1 MAVSSAVLLLGMAFI
16 LGILYRYFGNQIE
29 LELRREASYLSKGVE
44 IEGEKYLENIKNADS
59 RITYIDKD
67 GTVIY
72 DSEADA
78 SLMEN
83 HAHRE
88 EVQEA
93 AVYGSGKAVRMS
105 KTLSEQTVYYAVRMK
120 DGKILRISSTQYSV
134 FALLYNLLLPIFWIL
149 ILMVL
154 LSGFIASKVSK
165 KVVEPIN
172 NLDLEHPEENQVYE
186 EVGPLLSRIYKQNL
200 QIKKQI
206 EEAGR
211 KQEEFSIITEN
222 MQEGLLVI
230 DRYTIILSGNSS
242 VWKLFHTD
250 RQKNGCSVYS
260 LDRNED
266 FRKVIEKVLGGRH
279 SEALLKINEK
289 DVQIIANPVVRD
301 NEVEGAVI
309 LLLNVTEK
317 VERESLRR
325 EFSANVSHELKTPL
339 TSISGFAE
347 LMQAGYVKEED
358 IQKFAG
364 KIYKEAQNLIR
375 LVEDIIR
382 VSQLDEGEVPYERED
397 VDVYKLSKEVFDT
410 LKEAAKKQNV
420 HLYMEGKPVNLYTV
434 KSILEE
440 ILYNLC
446 DNAIKYNHPDGN
458 VCLYLEEQ
466 EQALKISVEDT
477 GCGIP
482 KEDQSRVF
490 ERFYRVDKSHSK
502 EIGGTGLGLSIVKHA
517 VAFLGGTLELQ
528 SEPGIGTKVTMT
540 IPKNSQD
547 L

>member
-1 MAVSSAVLLLGMAFI
+1 MAVAMAVLVLGMAFI

-29 LELRREASYLSKGVE
+29 LELKKEASYLSKGVE
-44 IEGEKYLENIKNADS
+44 LEGENYLKSIKNADS
-59 RITYIDKD
+59 RVTYIDED

-93 AVYGSGKAVRMS
+93 AAHGNGSSIRMS
-105 KTLSEQTVYYAVRMK
+105 KTLSEQTIYYAVRLD
-120 DGKILRISSTQYSV
+120 DGKILRISSTQFSI
-134 FALLYNLLLPIFWIL
+134 FALLYNLLLPMFWI
-149 ILMVL
+149 IVLMVI
-154 LSGFIASKVSK
+154 LSGVIASKVSK
-165 KVVEPIN
+165 KVVDPIN

-186 EVGPLLSRIYKQNL
+186 EVGPLLSRIYKQNR
-200 QIKKQI
+200 QIREQI
-206 EEAGR
+206 ELAGR

-250 RQKNGCSVYS
+250 EQKKGCSVYS

-279 SEALLKINEK
+279 NEAVLKINEK
-289 DVQIIANPVVRD
+289 DVQIIANPVVREQ
-301 NEVEGAVI
+301 EVQGAVI

-347 LMQAGYVKEED
+347 LIQAGYVREED
-358 IQKFAG
+358 VKQFAG
-364 KIYKEAQNLIR
+364 KIYKEAQNMIR

-382 VSQLDEGEVPYERED
+382 VSQLDEGEIPYERED
-397 VDVYKLSKEVFDT
+397 VDLQKLSREIFDT
-410 LKEAAKKQNV
+410 LQESAKMQNV
-420 HLYMEGKPVNLYTV
+420 HLYVEGSTVIVYTV
-434 KSILEE
+434 KSILKEA
-440 ILYNLC
+440 LYNLC
-446 DNAIKYNHPDGN
+446 DNAIKYNRPNGT
-458 VCLYLEEQ
+458 VCVQLGSNEQ
-466 EQALKISVEDT
+466 EVQICVEDT

-502 EIGGTGLGLSIVKHA
+502 EIGGTGLGLSIVKHG

-528 SEPGIGTKVTMT
+528 SEPGIGTKVTMVF
-540 IPKNSQD
+540 PKNNM
-547 L
+547 